1 MKKYDLLTEKL
12 KEELKKNKM
21 LLEDDDDIEDDED
34 DQEIDFEDDDDD
46 NDDDQDEF
54 DSTETNTNDSF
65 CELTCKI
72 LHSRNQAHVFH
83 LGVTGEGSFAAHK
96 ALNDYYDGVL
106 DLYDGLVESYQ
117 GKYGLLKNFKT
128 YKIENYKS
136 IKNVIKY
143 FENLVKDIQESRD
156 CCEDS
161 YIQNQIDTVQE
172 LIYSTVYKLKFLK

>member
-1 MKKYDLLTEKL
+1 MKKIDYLTEKL
-12 KEELKKNKM
+12 KEELKKSKM
-21 LLEDDDDIEDDED
+21 LLEDDDLTDLDDEDDSDDNNDENEEDDED
-34 DQEIDFEDDDDD
+34 DTIESSETGS
-46 NDDDQDEF
+46 NDD
-54 DSTETNTNDSF
+54 F
-65 CELTCKI
+65 CELSCKI

-143 FENLVKDIQESRD
+143 FENLVNDIQESRD

-172 LIYSTVYKLKFLK
+172 LIYSTLYKLKFLE